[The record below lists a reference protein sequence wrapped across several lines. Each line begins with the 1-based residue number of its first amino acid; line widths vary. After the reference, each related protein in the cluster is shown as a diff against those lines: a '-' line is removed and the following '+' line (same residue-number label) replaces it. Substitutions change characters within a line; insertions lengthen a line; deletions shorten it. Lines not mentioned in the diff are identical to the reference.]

1 MFVPYF
7 HDLALFPTLPMAVR
21 GGPKQPPFAFR
32 VLTFVLHICAF
43 RDSLRIMENLKSA
56 KRVARVKLTL
66 TKRTVDALE
75 PEDKSWIAWDDR
87 LVGFGCRVQPSG
99 TKSFIVNY
107 RSGDGGR
114 NAPNK
119 RVVIG
124 RFGRVGPDEARRK
137 ARDMLG
143 QVARG
148 EDPAEERAEA
158 RGVPTLAEA
167 FETYIKANP
176 KRADRTVRL
185 YRQVLR
191 GKLGDW
197 TRRPLDAITRQDV
210 EDRFNR
216 ITERHGW
223 ATGNQAMSM
232 LRSVYRRPC
241 ADHEGLRN
249 PVDLWLAA
257 GGRFNPKRRRRIPGP
272 AEVLPRWRAGIE
284 AVVPNP
290 ALRDIFL
297 IGLYTGMRRGEVVS
311 LRWERV
317 DLERRVLR
325 VEETKSGEPLEL
337 PVTRQ
342 LAAIFERLRPD
353 CGGEAAP
360 SGWLFPS
367 PKKARAGHVADI
379 ARFYEDI
386 GKVAGTRFW
395 FHGLRNAFITVAERE
410 LMLPRSLTKRL
421 VNHAR
426 PSDVTEGYAA
436 DWTVDQLREPAQRIA
451 DRIDELSLC

>member
-1 MFVPYF
+1 
-7 HDLALFPTLPMAVR
+7 
-21 GGPKQPPFAFR
+21 
-32 VLTFVLHICAF
+32 
-43 RDSLRIMENLKSA
+43 
-56 KRVARVKLTL
+56 
-66 TKRTVDALE
+66 
-75 PEDKSWIAWDDR
+75 
-87 LVGFGCRVQPSG
+87 
-99 TKSFIVNY
+99 
-107 RSGDGGR
+107 
-114 NAPNK
+114 
-119 RVVIG
+119 VIG
-124 RFGRVGPDEARRK
+124 RHGRVGPDEARRK

-148 EDPAEERAEA
+148 EDPAGERAEA

-176 KRADRTVRL
+176 NRGDRTVRL
-185 YRQVLR
+185 YRQILR

-197 TRRPLDAITRQDV
+197 MRRPLDAITRQDV

-216 ITERHGW
+216 ITARHGW

-241 ADHEGLRN
+241 VDHEGLRN

-257 GGRFNPKRRRRIPGP
+257 GGRFNAKRRRQISGP

-284 AVVPNP
+284 AIAVNP

-311 LRWERV
+311 LRWERI

-325 VEETKSGEPLEL
+325 VEETKSGNPLEL

-342 LAAIFERLRPD
+342 LAAIFDRLRSD
-353 CGGEAAP
+353 CGGQAAP
-360 SGWLFPS
+360 SEGWLFPS
-367 PKKARAGHVADI
+367 PKKAKSGHVADI

-386 GKVAGTRFW
+386 GDVAGTRFW

-436 DWTVDQLREPAQRIA
+436 DWTVDQLREPAQRVA
-451 DRIDELSLC
+451 DRIDELCKW

>member
-1 MFVPYF
+1 M
-7 HDLALFPTLPMAVR
+7 R
-21 GGPKQPPFAFR
+21 
-32 VLTFVLHICAF
+32 AF
-43 RDSLRIMENLKSA
+43 RDSLLIMENLKSA

-75 PEDKSWIAWDDR
+75 PEDKAWIAWDDR

-114 NAPNK
+114 NAPNR

-124 RFGRVGPDEARRK
+124 RHGRVGPDEARRK

-148 EDPAEERAEA
+148 EDPAGERAEA

-167 FETYIKANP
+167 FETYVKANP
-176 KRADRTVRL
+176 NRAEKTERL

-216 ITERHGW
+216 ITARHGW
-223 ATGNQAMSM
+223 ATGNQAMSL

-241 ADHEGLRN
+241 ADHGGLRN

-257 GGRFNPKRRRRIPGP
+257 GQWHSDKFF
-272 AEVLPRWRAGIE
+272 WRSDKKA
-284 AVVPNP
+284 P
-290 ALRDIFL
+290 ALRAVA
-297 IGLYTGMRRGEVVS
+297 GSRGPCLLAGFGV
-311 LRWERV
+311 
-317 DLERRVLR
+317 RRVPGSA
-325 VEETKSGEPLEL
+325 TCS
-337 PVTRQ
+337 
-342 LAAIFERLRPD
+342 LAVSTAVHS
-353 CGGEAAP
+353 C
-360 SGWLFPS
+360 
-367 PKKARAGHVADI
+367 ARAF
-379 ARFYEDI
+379 R
-386 GKVAGTRFW
+386 AGCTATGR
-395 FHGLRNAFITVAERE
+395 T
-410 LMLPRSLTKRL
+410 
-421 VNHAR
+421 
-426 PSDVTEGYAA
+426 
-436 DWTVDQLREPAQRIA
+436 
-451 DRIDELSLC
+451 

>member
-1 MFVPYF
+1 
-7 HDLALFPTLPMAVR
+7 MAVR
-21 GGPKQPPFAFR
+21 GRPKQPPFAFR
-32 VLTFVLHICAF
+32 VLTSVLQIRTF
-43 RDSLRIMENLKSA
+43 RDSLLIMENLKSA

-114 NAPNK
+114 KAPNK

-124 RFGRVGPDEARRK
+124 RHGRVGPDEARRK

-148 EDPAEERAEA
+148 EDPAGERAEA

-176 KRADRTVRL
+176 KRAEKTERL

-216 ITERHGW
+216 ITDRHGW
-223 ATGNQAMSM
+223 ATGNQAMSL

-284 AVVPNP
+284 AVVVNP

-317 DLERRVLR
+317 DLERRILR
-325 VEETKSGEPLEL
+325 VEETKTGKPLEL

-360 SGWLFPS
+360 SGWVFPS

-386 GKVAGTRFW
+386 GKAAGTRFW

-436 DWTVDQLREPAQRIA
+436 AWTVEQLREPAQRIA
-451 DRIDELSLC
+451 DRIDELSKC

>member
-1 MFVPYF
+1 M
-7 HDLALFPTLPMAVR
+7 
-21 GGPKQPPFAFR
+21 
-32 VLTFVLHICAF
+32 
-43 RDSLRIMENLKSA
+43 
-56 KRVARVKLTL
+56 KLTL

-114 NAPNK
+114 KAPNK

-124 RFGRVGPDEARRK
+124 RHGRVGPDEARRK

-148 EDPAEERAEA
+148 EDPAGERAEA

-176 KRADRTVRL
+176 NRAAKTVKL
-185 YRQVLR
+185 YRQILR

-216 ITERHGW
+216 ITARHGW
-223 ATGNQAMSM
+223 ATANQAMSM

-257 GGRFNPKRRRRIPGP
+257 GGRFNLKRRRRISGP

-284 AVVPNP
+284 AVVLNP
-290 ALRDIFL
+290 AIRDIFL
-297 IGLYTGMRRGEVVS
+297 IGPLHRHVPGRG
-311 LRWERV
+311 RV
-317 DLERRVLR
+317 AALGAGRPGAARPAA
-325 VEETKSGEPLEL
+325 VEETKTGEPLEL

-342 LAAIFERLRPD
+342 LAAIFERLRSD
-353 CGGEAAP
+353 CGQAAP

-367 PKKARAGHVADI
+367 PKKARAGHVADV
-379 ARFYEDI
+379 ARFYEGI

-410 LMLPRSLTKRL
+410 LMLPTI
-421 VNHAR
+421 ADQAAGEPR
-426 PSDVTEGYAA
+426 PSVRRDGGLRRRLDGGSAA
-436 DWTVDQLREPAQRIA
+436 RAGSA
-451 DRIDELSLC
+451 DRRSHR